1 MTCNLFL
8 AKFNHLTPL
17 GLFHFSLQLTDEL
30 RHIPEKLMGPASMGF
45 LQNTPQDNLKLDL
58 SLPALLRRW
67 VELEV
72 WRLGVIL
79 FMCIPS
85 PGDKNLLSPGD
96 NKHPSPGDKNVP
108 SPGDN
113 NLTFPGDRNFPS
125 PGEKTPFSGDKIS
138 LPREQE
144 GCIPCFDRRLAG
156 QIEGEEE
163 EKTFSERFRVVLR
176 NWEI

>member
-113 NLTFPGDRNFPS
+113 KHHFPGGQQSNFPRGQKFPFAWGKNSLLRGQNLPS
-125 PGEKTPFSGDKIS
+125 PGTRRMYPLFWSTS
-138 LPREQE
+138 SRA
-144 GCIPCFDRRLAG
+144 DRRRG
-156 QIEGEEE
+156 GRENV
-163 EKTFSERFRVVLR
+163 FRK
-176 NWEI
+176 I